1 VVGEWGWGWTEHWTG
16 EQNGARGRRAGGAGR
31 AGVTDSDARSVGT
44 SLRPPPPGKTRF
56 DVDIRYGEVSEE
68 EYATSIAGDAQA
80 CVGRTGSGPRDG
92 VRGSLGGARAAGS
105 HPS

>member
-1 VVGEWGWGWTEHWTG
+1 VLT
-16 EQNGARGRRAGGAGR
+16 
-31 AGVTDSDARSVGT
+31 
-44 SLRPPPPGKTRF
+44 
-56 DVDIRYGEVSEE
+56 RYGEVSEE